1 MRPNKR
7 LKLTARLAPGKPLKH
22 ALILGYLGVALG
34 LVGVIATWNK
44 GLGPHWYPIALVVL
58 AVPQSWVGGK
68 LYEARAQ
75 RRLTSA

>member
-1 MRPNKR
+1 
-7 LKLTARLAPGKPLKH
+7 
-22 ALILGYLGVALG
+22 
-34 LVGVIATWNK
+34 
-44 GLGPHWYPIALVVL
+44 L